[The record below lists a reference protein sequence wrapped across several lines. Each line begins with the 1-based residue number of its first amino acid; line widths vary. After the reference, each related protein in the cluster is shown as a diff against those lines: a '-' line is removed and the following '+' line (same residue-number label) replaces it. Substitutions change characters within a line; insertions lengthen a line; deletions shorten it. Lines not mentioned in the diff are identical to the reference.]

1 MLTVVTQ
8 VLLWEDDKDLEV
20 KNFRKKRKKCI
31 KDSSPNGT
39 EEKRNVN

>member
-20 KNFRKKRKKCI
+20 KNFSKKGNNALEIQVLMALKK
-31 KDSSPNGT
+31 KGT
-39 EEKRNVN
+39 

>member
-20 KNFRKKRKKCI
+20 KNFSKKGNNALEIQALMAPKK
-31 KDSSPNGT
+31 KGT
-39 EEKRNVN
+39 